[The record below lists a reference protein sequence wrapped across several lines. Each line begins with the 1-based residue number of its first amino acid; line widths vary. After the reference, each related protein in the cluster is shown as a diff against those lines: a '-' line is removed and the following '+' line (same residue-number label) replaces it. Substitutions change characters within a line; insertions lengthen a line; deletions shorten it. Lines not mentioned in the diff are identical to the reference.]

1 MTKKIL
7 DSKLLYIIL
16 SIVLSISIWY
26 YVTTAEGVTDTDTVH
41 NIAIT
46 LEGEDILLSNGLMIT
61 SGLPEVDIKFQ
72 ATAAT
77 LVKLKQEDTV
87 KLSMDVSN
95 ISQPGAYTM
104 AYDISYTG
112 VSKNNFSVVE
122 QSPVNV
128 SFVVERYVTEEI
140 EIRGQFDGQLA
151 EGYMIR
157 LENNQPIFEFMP
169 KTLTVS
175 GKKSDVDRIAYALV
189 TVTDEE
195 LSQTV
200 RGDFE
205 YQLIGTKGEVLDAKT
220 LDIQCASDTIATV
233 LPVQMF
239 AEIPLTVEFKNGG
252 GVAQEI
258 NLTWDIEP
266 KSLTVAGE
274 AVDME
279 ALLARGKISVGTID
293 LAKIEDDITVLR
305 QTIPLAEELS
315 NVDGVTEV
323 TIIITLRGL
332 ISVPLEVTEFDI
344 QNIPEGYNATVQTKS
359 LNVIVRGTEEELALV
374 SDSNLR
380 VVADLTNINLAS
392 GQYTVNAKIYFDG
405 IGNAGV
411 IEKDYPL
418 TVRLT
423 KK

>member
-16 SIVLSISIWY
+16 SIILSISLWY
-26 YVTTAEGVTDTDTVH
+26 YVTTSEGVTDTDTVH
-41 NIAIT
+41 NIPIT

-61 SGLPEVDIKFQ
+61 SKLPDVDIKFQ

-77 LVKLKQEDTV
+77 LVKLKQNGAV
-87 KLSMDVSN
+87 SLSMDVSN

-104 AYDISYTG
+104 AYDITYTG
-112 VSKNNFSVVE
+112 VSKNNFSMVE
-122 QSPVNV
+122 QSPINV

-157 LENNQPIFEFMP
+157 LENNQPIFEFTP

-200 RGDFE
+200 RGDFS
-205 YQLIGTKGEVLDAKT
+205 YQLIGTKGEVLDAET
-220 LDIQCASDTIATV
+220 LDIECAAETIATV

-239 AEIPLTVEFKNGG
+239 AEIPLTVEFENGG
-252 GVAQEI
+252 GATKEN

-266 KSLTVAGE
+266 KSITVAGE

-279 ALLARGKISVGTID
+279 ALLARGKLSVGTID
-293 LAKIEDDITVLR
+293 LATIENDITVLT
-305 QTIPLAEELS
+305 QTIPLAAELS
-315 NVDGVTEV
+315 NVDGVKEV

-332 ISVPLEVTEFDI
+332 ISIPLQVTEFDI
-344 QNIPEGYNATVQTKS
+344 QNVPEGYKASVQTKS
-359 LNVIVRGTEEELALV
+359 LNVIVRGSEEELALV
-374 SDSNLR
+374 SASNLR

>member
-1 MTKKIL
+1 MTKRIL

-16 SIVLSISIWY
+16 SIVLSVSLWY
-26 YVTTAEGVTDTDTVH
+26 YVTTSEGVTDTDTVH
-41 NIAIT
+41 NIPIT
-46 LEGEDILLSNGLMIT
+46 LQGEDVLLSNGLMIT
-61 SGLPEVDIKFQ
+61 SKLPDVDIKFQ

-77 LVKLKQEDTV
+77 LVKLKQEGTV
-87 KLSMDVSN
+87 TLSMDVSN

-104 AYDISYTG
+104 AYDIAYTG
-112 VSKNNFSVVE
+112 VSKNNFSMVE

-157 LENNQPIFEFMP
+157 LENNQPIFEFNP

-189 TVTDEE
+189 TVEDEN
-195 LSQTV
+195 LSQTI
-200 RGDFE
+200 RGEFT
-205 YQLIGTKGEVLDAKT
+205 YQLIGTKGEVLDAVA
-220 LDIQCASDTIATV
+220 LDIQCASETIETV

-239 AEIPLTVEFKNGG
+239 AEIPLTVDFQNGG
-252 GVAQEI
+252 GATLEN

-266 KSLTVAGE
+266 KSITIAGD

-279 ALLARGKISVGTID
+279 ALLARGKLSVGTID
-293 LAKIEDDITVLR
+293 LATIENDITVLT
-305 QTIPLAEELS
+305 QAIPLAAELS
-315 NVDGVTEV
+315 NVDGVKDV
-323 TIIITLRGL
+323 TIILTLRGL
-332 ISVPLEVTEFDI
+332 ISVPLQVTEFDI
-344 QNIPEGYNATVQTKS
+344 QNVPEGYQATIQTKS
-359 LNVIVRGTEEELALV
+359 LNVIVRGTEEELARV
-374 SDSNLR
+374 SPSNLR
-380 VVADLTNINLAS
+380 VVADLSNINLAS